1 MPFVSK
7 TIDDVM
13 VPLAQF
19 PVVRAEDSVREAVR
33 RLAKVFLREHDEARI
48 RTILVVDDAQH
59 VVGMVSFRKILKS
72 LVPEAL
78 GKLSQRLRALGIS
91 ATFAE
96 AGFEDLAAAR
106 AEFGERVVE
115 EASLQVTEIMTKIKR
130 SVQIETPLV
139 EAIRIKYQEDLD
151 VLPVYRGDRPVG
163 VLRDVEL
170 FLALAEVLG
179 METESE
185 QEMRPF
191 SSQPVSAQTEISPEP
206 L

>member
-7 TIDDVM
+7 TISNVM

-19 PVVRAEDSVREAVR
+19 PVVKAEDSVREAVR
-33 RLAKVFLREHDEARI
+33 RLAKVFLREHDEAKI
-48 RTILVVDDAQH
+48 RTILVVDDAHH

-78 GKLSQRLRALGIS
+78 GKLSERLRALGLQ
-91 ATFAE
+91 AAFAE
-96 AGFEDLAAAR
+96 SGFEDLAAAR
-106 AEFGERVVE
+106 AEFSERVVE
-115 EASLQVTEIMTKIKR
+115 EASMQVAEIMTKIKR

-139 EAIRIKYQEDLD
+139 EAIRIKYKEDLD
-151 VLPVYRGDRPVG
+151 VLPVYSGERPVG

-179 METESE
+179 IETELE
-185 QEMRPF
+185 QEIKAFP
-191 SSQPVSAQTEISPEP
+191 SEPVSAQTEISPEP